1 MLKAR
6 NIHGQRNLQAENSEG
21 KAEKLASHLDT
32 LILRELFI
40 NLKKKPPRARSFR
53 PHPTHTLFNIFP
65 TYSEEL
71 PQALI
76 SEIGG

>member
-32 LILRELFI
+32 LILRELYI
-40 NLKKKPPRARSFR
+40 NLKKKTSQGAILSAP
-53 PHPTHTLFNIFP
+53 PHPYFV
-65 TYSEEL
+65 
-71 PQALI
+71 
-76 SEIGG
+76 